1 MKRFPFWVFR
11 YVKPYKGLI
20 AIAILTMLI
29 NSGITSYL
37 AYFIKDIV
45 NTVFVTK
52 DERMIKLIPIILF
65 SLVLIKGIAFFINYY
80 TMAYIGQRAVANLR
94 EDLFEKVLKLP
105 LENFLKES
113 PGTFIS
119 KILNDTSLLQ
129 DLMVRQ
135 IATVS
140 RNILTAIGLIGVVI
154 YQDWKLALFGFVGLP
169 VIGIFISKIGKRIKK
184 YTHKMQEKLAMLTD
198 HLFTGIK
205 NIKEIKLFILENRFL
220 QNFNQDNRKYVKQ
233 FMKIKKV
240 EGIYPPTVELIASLI
255 VGILILYGGNRIL
268 SGTLTPGAFFSF
280 IIAMIMAYE
289 PVRKIGQNLNK
300 IQQSAS
306 VAERVKEILDQKD
319 EYEIRSGKFEL
330 KEPIKKLEFE
340 EVSFKYPTGDA
351 YILKNI
357 NLTFEKGNK
366 YAIVGKT
373 GSGKSSLVSLIPR
386 FYDPSKGTI
395 LINGKDI
402 KSFNLKSLRKKIG
415 YISQDIVLFRGTILE
430 NISIGNPSANL
441 EEVVEAAETANIHK
455 FITSL
460 PESYDTLIGEG
471 GIELSGGQ
479 KQRIAI
485 ARTILRNPDILILDE
500 ATSALDSETEKA
512 VQKAIDER
520 FKDKILITIA
530 HRLSTVINSNE
541 IIFLKNGEIAGKG
554 NHKELYEK
562 LPDYRRL
569 VDLQFKI

>member
-52 DERMIKLIPIILF
+52 DEKMIKLIPIILF

-140 RNILTAIGLIGVVI
+140 RNILTAIGLIRVVI

-184 YTHKMQEKLAMLTD
+184 YTHKMQEKLALLTD

-220 QNFNQDNRKYVKQ
+220 QNFNQDNRKYV
-233 FMKIKKV
+233 
-240 EGIYPPTVELIASLI
+240 
-255 VGILILYGGNRIL
+255 
-268 SGTLTPGAFFSF
+268 
-280 IIAMIMAYE
+280 
-289 PVRKIGQNLNK
+289 
-300 IQQSAS
+300 
-306 VAERVKEILDQKD
+306 
-319 EYEIRSGKFEL
+319 
-330 KEPIKKLEFE
+330 
-340 EVSFKYPTGDA
+340 
-351 YILKNI
+351 
-357 NLTFEKGNK
+357 
-366 YAIVGKT
+366 
-373 GSGKSSLVSLIPR
+373 
-386 FYDPSKGTI
+386 
-395 LINGKDI
+395 
-402 KSFNLKSLRKKIG
+402 
-415 YISQDIVLFRGTILE
+415 
-430 NISIGNPSANL
+430 
-441 EEVVEAAETANIHK
+441 
-455 FITSL
+455 
-460 PESYDTLIGEG
+460 
-471 GIELSGGQ
+471 
-479 KQRIAI
+479 
-485 ARTILRNPDILILDE
+485 
-500 ATSALDSETEKA
+500 
-512 VQKAIDER
+512 
-520 FKDKILITIA
+520 
-530 HRLSTVINSNE
+530 
-541 IIFLKNGEIAGKG
+541 
-554 NHKELYEK
+554 
-562 LPDYRRL
+562 
-569 VDLQFKI
+569 